1 MSTARPD
8 AGGAP
13 THRAP
18 NISLSNTT
26 DSETQ
31 VTAANHIDNNGQ
43 PDREVTPARSIRG
56 GTAFTTTISDDFLL

>member
-1 MSTARPD
+1 MFTARPD

-26 DSETQ
+26 DFVTQ
-31 VTAANHIDNNGQ
+31 VTAANHIDINGQ
-43 PDREVTPARSIRG
+43 PDGEVTPARSISG
-56 GTAFTTTISDDFLL
+56 GTAFTTTIPKDY